1 MSQNFFSRIIARPP
15 AGKAWM
21 GLVLPLWVL
30 AGFVF
35 AQVIVGLI
43 IVLLRLMGITFE
55 GVNDA
60 IVSTAIAAIS
70 YVLAIAIVVGLPWLV
85 KKQRTSAQELG
96 LESPPSWIDLLLAPT
111 GFVAYI
117 ILTAI
122 FSFVAMQFLT
132 FVDYNQTQEVGFA
145 GLNQQY
151 EFVLAFIS
159 LVIVAPVA
167 EEVLFRGYLLGKL
180 RKHLPLWGAI
190 LVTSLL
196 FAAVHL
202 QWNVAIDVFALSL
215 VLCVLRVMSKSLWP
229 SILLHMI
236 KNGIAFYFLF
246 INPMLLTTLGG

>member
-1 MSQNFFSRIIARPP
+1 
-15 AGKAWM
+15 M

-35 AQVIVGLI
+35 AQVIVGLVL
-43 IVLLRLMGITFE
+43 VLLRLMGITFE

-60 IVSTAIAAIS
+60 IVSTAIAAVS
-70 YVLAIAIVVGLPWLV
+70 YVLAITLVVGLPWV
-85 KKQRTSAQELG
+85 IKKQRTSAQELG
-96 LESPPSWIDLLLAPT
+96 LGSPPTWIDLLLAPT
-111 GFVAYI
+111 GFVVYI

-132 FVDYNQTQEVGFA
+132 FVDYDQTQAVGFA

-215 VLCVLRVMSKSLWP
+215 VLCVLRVISKSLWP

-246 INPMLLTTLGG
+246 INPLLLTTLGG